1 MGENRLGLTDMM
13 MVAFSK
19 RPPEERVLELAPKGE
34 KSLKEMEPRIDS
46 SWDNGP
52 VISLLENWPT
62 CWGDAGEG
70 QESVLGMLHLTPR
83 TTLFLGIRKV

>member
-1 MGENRLGLTDMM
+1 MM

-19 RPPEERVLELAPKGE
+19 RTSSRKGTGAGTQGEKLFKETVPKGQ
-34 KSLKEMEPRIDS
+34 DG

-52 VISLLENWPT
+52 VTSLLENWPR

-70 QESVLGMLHLTPR
+70 QESLLEM
-83 TTLFLGIRKV
+83 GILLPGSRLSWKF